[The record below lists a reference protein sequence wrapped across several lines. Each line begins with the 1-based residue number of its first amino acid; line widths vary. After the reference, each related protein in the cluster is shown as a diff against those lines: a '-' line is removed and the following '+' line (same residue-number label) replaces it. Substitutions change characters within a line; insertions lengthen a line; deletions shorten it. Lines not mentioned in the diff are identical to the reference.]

1 MIKFLIIFFLA
12 LSLIPLS
19 PYVYSEYLKWDFK
32 NPADDE
38 STINMFLDAVTPT
51 IATPLVKQA
60 QDINSAVVIIDMRNE
75 EEFEKEH
82 AKNAILIPQSNLLAE
97 IEKSVPQKDIAI
109 YVYSWNDKNA
119 AVAVRLL
126 RDMGYEKSFVME
138 GGLKSW
144 KNAGY
149 PTEEYYY

>member
-1 MIKFLIIFFLA
+1 MIKFLIIIFLG
-12 LSLIPLS
+12 LSLIPIS
-19 PYVYSEYLKWDFK
+19 PYAYSEYLKWDIK

-38 STINMFLDAVTPT
+38 STLNMFLDAATPT
-51 IATPLVKQA
+51 IATPLAKQA

-75 EEFEKEH
+75 EEYEKEH
-82 AKNAILIPQSNLLAE
+82 VKQAIFIAQSNLMAE
-97 IEKSVPQKDIAI
+97 IEKTVPEKDRTI
-109 YVYSWNDKNA
+109 YIYSWNDKNA

-126 RDMGYEKSFVME
+126 RNMGYEKSFVME

-149 PTEEYYY
+149 TTEEYYY